1 MSMGAARGL
10 LAACAL
16 ILAAAGGNAAAQ
28 DYPSRPIRLVIPFA
42 AGGMTDIV
50 GRVLGQKYSDLLKQP
65 VVIENKPGA
74 ASTIGTDFVAK
85 SVPDGYTLA
94 MISTTHVIGPWLY
107 KNLPYDALKDFA
119 PIAKLIDGP
128 YVLVVNPK
136 VPAKNVA
143 ELVSLAKAQPGKLDY
158 ASSGNGS
165 TQHLTGAL
173 FGQLAGV
180 QINHVPYKGS
190 AQAMQDLIGGQVAL
204 EFVGIPGILPQLK
217 AGRIRALAVTTA
229 KRAPDLPEVPTMEEA
244 GVKGYVATSWLGLV
258 APAKTPKNVLLILEQ
273 ATNKALADPQA
284 RKTLAG
290 AGVEVSTGSA
300 AEFEQLLR
308 SEYEKWG
315 KVAAATGATVN

>member
-1 MSMGAARGL
+1 MSMGVARGL
-10 LAACAL
+10 LAACTLA
-16 ILAAAGGNAAAQ
+16 LAAAGGNAGAQ
-28 DYPSRPIRLVIPFA
+28 DYPSRPIHLVIPFA

-50 GRVLGQKYSDLLKQP
+50 ARVLGQKFSELLKQP
-65 VVIENKPGA
+65 IIIDNKPGA
-74 ASTIGTDFVAK
+74 ASTIGTDYVAK
-85 SVPDGYTLA
+85 SAPDGYTLA

-119 PIAKLIDGP
+119 PIAKLIEGP

-143 ELVSLAKAQPGKLDY
+143 ELVALAKAQPGKLDY

-173 FGQLAGV
+173 FAQLAGV
-180 QINHVPYKGS
+180 QINHIPYKGS
-190 AQAMQDLIGGQVAL
+190 GQAMQDLIGGQVAL

-229 KRAPDLPEVPTMEEA
+229 KRSPDLPDVPTMEEA

-284 RKTLAG
+284 RKTLAA